1 MDNMQTLYRK
11 RHAIWEQQEK
21 CVEYVHCL
29 FFFWRNAKETNT
41 NFIFNFIF
49 LCRYS
54 LSHTRAIYPR
64 LSLLLFLA
72 TNEKRFQRKE
82 QRRKNE
88 KKCARKTKRQFTEWI
103 QIGANFYHECEL
115 NNVRKKKMSGK
126 KRNIHRVLLTSS
138 ILQTT
143 WGKKGR
149 KKRNCN

>member
-1 MDNMQTLYRK
+1 MDNMQTLCRK

-29 FFFWRNAKETNT
+29 FFLKECKGDKHQ
-41 NFIFNFIF
+41 FHFQLYFSVP
-49 LCRYS
+49 LLS
-54 LSHTRAIYPR
+54 LTHARAIYPR

-88 KKCARKTKRQFTEWI
+88 KKCARKTKRQFNEWI